1 MLKCSMAKKKKKK
14 IYDPLAVMIAIKR
27 NDLITQ
33 FRKIAITVFIYM
45 GIQLFQFFLQTPHYS
60 MQADTQIDEV

>member
-1 MLKCSMAKKKKKK
+1 
-14 IYDPLAVMIAIKR
+14 MIAIKR

>member
-1 MLKCSMAKKKKKK
+1 MQYGQKKKK